1 LPPPFEQSVFINCPF
16 DEDFAPILQ
25 AIAFCV
31 CDLGFAPRLAP
42 EIADNAANRLE
53 RILEIVRGSKYGIHD
68 LSRCKSE
75 TANEFARMNMP
86 FELGLDHGC
95 RKFGQGEQSQ
105 KAILVLE
112 HTRYDYQKSLSD
124 IAGWDIHVHRGDHI
138 TAVREV
144 NSWLQR
150 QANAER
156 VGAAKILGNYA
167 AFQEWYWERELNLGA
182 SEDDI
187 KAYPTVQMVNAM
199 TEWVAAGR
207 PL

>member
-1 LPPPFEQSVFINCPF
+1 MPISFERSVFINCPF

-31 CDLGFAPRLAP
+31 SDLGFYPRLAP

-53 RILEIVRGSKYGIHD
+53 RIIDIVRSSKYGIHD
-68 LSRCKSE
+68 LSRCKSS
-75 TANEFARMNMP
+75 AIGEFARMNMP

-95 RKFGQGEQSQ
+95 CRFGDARLNQKSILILEQ
-105 KAILVLE
+105 
-112 HTRYDYQKSLSD
+112 TRYDYQKSISD
-124 IAGWDIHVHRGDHI
+124 ISGWDIQVHRDDHI

-150 QANAER
+150 QANAQR
-156 VGAAKILGNYA
+156 VGTAKILGNYA
-167 AFQEWYWERELNLGA
+167 AFQEWYWERELDLGA

-187 KAYPTVQMVNAM
+187 KAYPTVQMVEAM
-199 TEWVAAGR
+199 VEWVALGR
-207 PL
+207 PI

>member
-1 LPPPFEQSVFINCPF
+1 MPPPFARSVFINCPF
-16 DEDFAPILQ
+16 DEDFAPLLQ

-31 CDLGFAPRLAP
+31 CDLGFVPRLAP
-42 EIADNAANRLE
+42 ENADNAVNRLD

-68 LSRCKSE
+68 LSRCKAE
-75 TANEFARMNMP
+75 VANEFARMNMP

-95 RKFGQGEQSQ
+95 RQFGQGEQSQ
-105 KAILVLE
+105 KAIMVLE

-124 IAGWDIHVHRGDHI
+124 IAGWDIHAHSGDYI

-144 NSWLQR
+144 NAWLQR

-156 VGAAKILGNYA
+156 VGAAKILGNYS
-167 AFQEWYWERELNLGA
+167 AFQEWYWKRELNLGA

-187 KAYPTVQMVNAM
+187 KAYPTVQMVKAM
-199 TEWVAAGR
+199 TEWVSAGR
-207 PL
+207 PF